1 MFIGFLLYILSIHI
15 IDSVKKEMKQLEQPK
30 NITVAELFENQWRE
44 EELKKTR
51 TAISNCKAY
60 NSNQGIEINEN

>member
-1 MFIGFLLYILSIHI
+1 
-15 IDSVKKEMKQLEQPK
+15 MKQLEQPK